1 MTTPDAARSSAMGPS
16 VVSPNRRTKM
26 SPELWSVIALV
37 AVFVAGTLLNINL
50 GILALT
56 AAFILAATVAG
67 VPLDELYPLFPS
79 DLVILLVALLF
90 FLSVA
95 KATGVIDWLV
105 NVAVAGARGRMIL
118 IPWMLFALSAVTA
131 ALGPGA
137 IPLLAGIAVTF
148 ARRYNI
154 SRLLLALMIVH
165 GAQAGGFS
173 PITPYSVL
181 MRGLVE
187 NAGYV
192 FEPMVLFIGA
202 AVFNTLAAVI
212 GFTALGGWKLARRS
226 EHIGQKVMVGAAGS
240 SAGANASAEET
251 SSDLPVG
258 ALGLNAPA
266 VAEVTITAPPTLTG
280 IGTDSRGHL
289 LRPTFLQVV
298 ALVTIVALVAA
309 AGVLHFDLAATT
321 LVLAVILA
329 IVVPARM
336 RKGTIE
342 SMSWSA
348 VILIAGMITLMSL
361 LQQMGTVQWAV
372 GLLGGVGSPLLALLL
387 VCYIAGL
394 VSAVASSFATLV
406 ATVPLA
412 LAIASDAGI
421 GSFGA
426 ALIITAIVVASTIVD
441 ISPFSTYGAMVLG
454 AAEPEEQNVFQRSL
468 MKYAGVIVVLAPGAA
483 WLLLI
488 VPAWLLA

>member
-1 MTTPDAARSSAMGPS
+1 
-16 VVSPNRRTKM
+16 M

-118 IPWMLFALSAVTA
+118 IPWMLFTLSAVTA

-187 NAGYV
+187 DAGYV

-226 EHIGQKVMVGAAGS
+226 EHIGHKVMVEAAGS
-240 SAGANASAEET
+240 SAGANASTEDA

-258 ALGLNAPA
+258 ALGLHAPA
-266 VAEVTITAPPTLTG
+266 AAAEVTITAPPTLTG

-309 AGVLHFDLAATT
+309 AGILHFDLAATT

-488 VPAWLLA
+488 VPAWLLM